1 MSADAPKPPRGDEV
15 DNVLAAR
22 IQEEAIFGR
31 LPLLPAER
39 EYDFRGMMSTGF
51 AYAVATWCF
60 LIGGYAAQ
68 YVGAVQ
74 GMVTLLAGCT
84 VGVVLSAIASA
95 LACNRYGLEQIDFT
109 KSCFGQRGARFIL
122 FFYVVNQLGW
132 SGIVLVMSAQSL
144 QSILRE
150 VVGWDGGHLLV
161 SGAVLVSIFV
171 CYGIVVRGV
180 HVLNAWNAVVTPGLV
195 AVCALIFWVI
205 FRDHSFAEIAALAPV
220 APTDDRAL
228 NYAIAFECGLGA
240 GFSWWPG
247 IGFLARNTD
256 NQRNSFYPQV
266 LTMGIGMGVVCW
278 TGLFA
283 TLLFQKADPTTWMV
297 AVGGRWLGVA
307 ALLLVL
313 VANISASS
321 IMLYTA
327 GLALRHVPACR
338 KMNWNLLL
346 ALVSVPVL
354 AFVIWPEELF
364 ARGNAFLPYNATM
377 YAPIS
382 GLLVVDYLLLRRQR
396 LEVAQIFSDA
406 PEGDYWFWGGFN
418 WLSLLCLGVG
428 YVVYLGLYD
437 PVSST
442 TRGPF
447 KYVTASIPATV
458 VPMLLYGLL
467 APLVLR
473 RKGGYRPS
481 ERPRA
486 VENFNI

>member
-1 MSADAPKPPRGDEV
+1 MMAPTEGIDPRDQAV
-15 DNVLAAR
+15 QAR

-31 LPLLPAER
+31 LPLLASER

-84 VGVVLSAIASA
+84 IGVVLSAIASA

-109 KSCFGQRGARFIL
+109 KTCFGQRGARFIL
-122 FFYVVNQLGW
+122 LFYVVNQLGW
-132 SGIVLVMSAQSL
+132 SGIVLVMSSQGL
-144 QSILRE
+144 QSILKE
-150 VVGWDGGHLLV
+150 TAGWDGGAALV
-161 SGAVLVSIFV
+161 SGAVLVSLLV
-171 CYGIVVRGV
+171 CYAIVVRGV
-180 HVLNAWNAVVTPGLV
+180 HVLNMWNAIVTPGLV

-205 FRDHSFAEIAALAPV
+205 FRDHSFAQIAACQPTG
-220 APTDDRAL
+220 PTDDAAL
-228 NYAIAFECGLGA
+228 NYAISFEFGLGA

-266 LTMGIGMGVVCW
+266 LTMGVGMGVVCW

-313 VANISASS
+313 IANISASS
-321 IMLYTA
+321 IMMYTA
-327 GLALRHVPACR
+327 GLAMRHVPACR

-346 ALVSVPVL
+346 ALVFVPVL
-354 AFVIWPEELF
+354 AFVIWPQELY
-364 ARGNAFLPYNATM
+364 AKGNAFLPYNATM

-382 GLLVVDYLLLRRQR
+382 GLLVVDYLILRRQR
-396 LEVAQIFSDA
+396 LDAAQIFSDDKD
-406 PEGDYWFWGGFN
+406 GDYWFWGGFN
-418 WLSLLCLGVG
+418 WLSLSCLAVG
-428 YVVYLGLYD
+428 YAIYLALFD

-442 TRGPF
+442 ARGPF
-447 KYVTASIPATV
+447 KLVTASIPATV
-458 VPMLLYGLL
+458 VPMVLYGVL
-467 APLVLR
+467 APFLLK
-473 RKGGYRPS
+473 RKGGYR
-481 ERPRA
+481 ETARPRA
-486 VENFNI
+486 IEHYNI